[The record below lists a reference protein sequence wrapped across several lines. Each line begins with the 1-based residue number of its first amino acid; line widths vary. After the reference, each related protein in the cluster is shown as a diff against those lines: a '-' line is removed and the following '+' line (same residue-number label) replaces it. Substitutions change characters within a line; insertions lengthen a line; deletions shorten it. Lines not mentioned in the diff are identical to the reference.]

1 MNPIFM
7 AKLSSPNEFDNNG
20 RFQLA
25 SHTVAQGAFTAP
37 GALPRVPNP
46 PAAAPVKV
54 ARVPMPR
61 TAPEPKDDETP
72 ARQQEQPTTI
82 AGLIG
87 NLFGSSKPEPV
98 PARMAASEP
107 VTLRGAT
114 DLAAKPKQV
123 APVRTASAVS
133 SAPVHTA
140 PPPSAPAPAVAA
152 PAPKPREAAPKAPV
166 ETVRAP
172 ASTASVQ
179 AAKAEPQRAPQ
190 PEIRT
195 AYSTPPAASGG
206 LLSGAQP
213 VVPAGSF
220 NSFR

>member
-1 MNPIFM
+1 
-7 AKLSSPNEFDNNG
+7 
-20 RFQLA
+20 
-25 SHTVAQGAFTAP
+25 
-37 GALPRVPNP
+37 
-46 PAAAPVKV
+46 
-54 ARVPMPR
+54 MPR
-61 TAPEPKDDETP
+61 TAPQPKDDETP
-72 ARQQEQPTTI
+72 APQEKPTTI

-107 VTLRGAT
+107 VTLRGANT

-123 APVRTASAVS
+123 APVRTASAVP
-133 SAPVHTA
+133 SAPMHTA
-140 PPPSAPAPAVAA
+140 PAPTAPAPTIAA
-152 PAPKPREAAPKAPV
+152 PAPKPREPAPKAPV
-166 ETVRAP
+166 ETARPPAP
-172 ASTASVQ
+172 ATTSSVQ
-179 AAKAEPQRAPQ
+179 TAKADPQRAPQ